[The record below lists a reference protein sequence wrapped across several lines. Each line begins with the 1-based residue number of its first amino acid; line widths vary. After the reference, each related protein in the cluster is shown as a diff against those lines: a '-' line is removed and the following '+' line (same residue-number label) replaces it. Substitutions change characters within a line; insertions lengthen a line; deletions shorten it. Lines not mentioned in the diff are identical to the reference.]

1 MSQLIEKL
9 PLKASSPQ
17 GWLDAVLADF
27 DRFLLDHAACER
39 KASALAMSFIV
50 KFSDRLALIEPMV
63 ALAREELA
71 HFHEVY
77 RIMAKRRLSLGADEK
92 DPYVTAFLKHVR
104 HGRDQHF
111 LDRLLVAA
119 IIEARGCERFY
130 RVGEAL
136 ESSDRELAE
145 YYQKLGREEAG
156 HYKIFV
162 NIAKNY
168 YSDLEVRERMNELLD
183 IEAEV
188 MLSVPF
194 RAAVH

>member
-1 MSQLIEKL
+1 MSQVTEKL

-17 GWLDAVLADF
+17 GWLEAVLADF

-77 RIMAKRRLSLGADEK
+77 RIIARRGLALQADEK
-92 DPYVTAFLKHVR
+92 DPYVIGFLKHVR
-104 HGRDQHF
+104 HGREEHF

-130 RVGEAL
+130 RIGAAL
-136 ESSDRELAE
+136 GDSDADLAN
-145 YYQKLGREEAG
+145 YYMKLGREEAG

-162 NIAKNY
+162 NIARNY
-168 YSDLEVRERMNELLD
+168 FTNLDVRQRMEELLQ
-183 IEAEV
+183 IESEV